1 LENCVLQTHATYRRE
16 EILAALHWGSAVAGH
31 QSGVAWCPES
41 KTDALLVTLHKSEQA
56 FSPSTM
62 YHDYALGPGL
72 FHWQSQNAT
81 SSSSPTGQRY
91 MDRGKFN
98 SQIVLFTRDVGQD
111 SDGFIGTYTCL
122 GQVDYVKHESDK
134 PMSIAW
140 KLHRDMP
147 IDVYQSAS
155 AVTR

>member
-1 LENCVLQTHATYRRE
+1 
-16 EILAALHWGSAVAGH
+16 
-31 QSGVAWCPES
+31 
-41 KTDALLVTLHKSEQA
+41 
-56 FSPSTM
+56 M

-72 FHWQSQNAT
+72 FHWQSQNST
-81 SSSSPTGQRY
+81 SSASETGQRY
-91 MDRGKFN
+91 IDREASN
-98 SQIVLFTRDVGQD
+98 SQIVLFTRDLAKD
-111 SDGFIGTYTCL
+111 SEDFIGTYTCL

-134 PMSIAW
+134 PMSITW